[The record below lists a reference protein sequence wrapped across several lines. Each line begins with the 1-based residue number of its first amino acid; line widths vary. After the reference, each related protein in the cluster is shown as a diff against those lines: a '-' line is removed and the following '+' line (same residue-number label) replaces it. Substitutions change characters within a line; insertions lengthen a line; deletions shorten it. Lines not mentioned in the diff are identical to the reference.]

1 MQKIVKYFMIVVF
14 CIGSFILVFSKPYQ
28 VEATTYPF
36 QGMIDA
42 DSMVIRSGPSS
53 STDEVTQLVFGT
65 KVQVTGESGSF
76 YSITFDGDRTGYVL
90 KSNVIDINQYASTS
104 GDYRTYCD
112 SLIEKGFV
120 ESYCPQLYYLH
131 VAYPNWTF
139 TPDIT
144 DLTLEE
150 ASKKEESKTVLQTG
164 NSNYWYSDKPI
175 EKDYYYIKANVIASF
190 MDPRNSMYPHRIFQ
204 YLDLQS
210 SKDIVN
216 DAAMAK
222 IVGSKGYLQYFYSEF
237 TQAGLDNGINP
248 LHILARSVQEGAN
261 KSIYDEDNKIYL
273 PSYSAVTGLYTTTNG
288 KTSSQGFSLNG
299 YYNFYN
305 IGAYASGYYTG
316 TVQRGLAYAAG
327 FLEKDECFSYE
338 EHEDGTNTPYYDST
352 KCGELSYRR
361 PWNTREKAI
370 IGGAEFIANGYVK
383 KGQDTLYY
391 QKFNVASYHQYSL
404 YTHQY
409 MTNVMAPNSEG
420 TILYNAYKAGNIL
433 NSNFNF
439 IIPVYKDLADE
450 VAEPIDKN
458 GDATLK
464 EIMINGKALPGFDK
478 DVVEYPYSLQT
489 NDESFNVT
497 ANPSYPLTKVEGT
510 GKYDF
515 VEGNAV
521 VTIKTTAEDGTE
533 KTYTITVKQVKIEN
547 EIKVKDITD
556 KLKVKI
562 DDNIMFGISPGM
574 SVQELINSVSS
585 ANGTASIKT
594 STGEEKTSGKLVTGD
609 IITIGG
615 SVENKSF
622 TISIRGD
629 INGDG
634 EPNLKDFVLIQS
646 HILKKS
652 TLSGIKFYSAD
663 VNYDDQINLKD
674 FVLVQS
680 HILKKALL

>member
-1 MQKIVKYFMIVVF
+1 MQKFVKYLFVVVF
-14 CIGSFILVFSKPYQ
+14 CIGSFILVFSKPYR

-42 DSMVIRSGPSS
+42 DSMVIRSGPGLKY
-53 STDEVTQLVFGT
+53 EELTQLVFGS
-65 KVQVTGESGSF
+65 KVEVTGESGSY
-76 YSITFDGDRTGYVL
+76 YSIKYDTDKTGYVL
-90 KSNVIDINQYASTS
+90 KEYVIDMKQYVSTN

-131 VAYPNWTF
+131 MAYPNWTF
-139 TPDIT
+139 TPDVT
-144 DLTLEE
+144 GLTLEE
-150 ASKKEESKTVLQTG
+150 ASKKEESKTVLETG
-164 NSNYWYSDKPI
+164 NSNYWLSETPI
-175 EKDYYYIKANVIASF
+175 EKTYYYIKANVIASF
-190 MDPRNSMYPHRIFQ
+190 MDPRNTMYPHRIFQ

-210 SKDIVN
+210 SKDITN
-216 DAAMAK
+216 DASMAK
-222 IVGSKGYLQYFYSEF
+222 IVGSKGYLQYYYSAF
-237 TQAGLDNGINP
+237 AQAAIDNGVNP

-261 KSIYDEDNKIYL
+261 RSIYDEDLKMYL
-273 PSYSAVTGLYTTTNG
+273 AGYSAVTGLYTTNSG
-288 KTSSQGFSLNG
+288 RKSHQGFSLDG

-305 IGAYASGYYTG
+305 IGSYQTSTYPY

-327 FLEKDECFSYE
+327 FLEEGECFTTNE
-338 EHEDGTNTPYYDST
+338 ETGITVYDVT
-352 KCGELSYRR
+352 KCGELSYQR
-361 PWNTREKAI
+361 PWNTPEKAI

-391 QKFNVASYHQYSL
+391 QKFNVGSNHQYPI

-420 TILYNAYKAGNIL
+420 TLLYSAYKAGNLL

-439 IIPVYKDLADE
+439 IIPVYKDLDE
-450 VAEPIDKN
+450 VAEPVDKN

-464 EIMINGKALPGFDK
+464 EILINGKALQGFDK

-489 NDESFNVT
+489 NDESFIVT
-497 ANPSYPLTKVEGT
+497 ATPSTPLTKVEGT
-510 GKYDF
+510 GSYTF
-515 VEGNAV
+515 VEGNSV
-521 VTIKTTAEDGTE
+521 VTINTTAEDGTE

-585 ANGTASIKT
+585 ANGAASIKT

-609 IITIGG
+609 IITISG

-652 TLSGIKFYSAD
+652 SLSGIKFYSAD